1 MTTRQQKILEIIVRE
16 YVDNP
21 QPVTSKIL
29 AKKLG
34 LSSATLRNEMMD
46 LENLGYLNQ
55 PHTSAGRVPT
65 DKAYRFF
72 INQLN
77 KGKVE
82 VSVKR
87 PKSAVALREGGH
99 TNPETMFRDI
109 TQKLAEMSGS
119 MAFGAIEEMNSF
131 YQAGLSNLFKF
142 PEFEDRNYFSEM
154 AQTMEQFEKHFNDL
168 FKEIAEDETKV
179 FIGKENPMGKTKK
192 ISIIVSKCKMPNHKH
207 GVIGLLGPT
216 RMRYD
221 YNISLINKLRELME
235 DYE

>member
-1 MTTRQQKILEIIVRE
+1 MTQRQQKILEMVVRE

-21 QPVTSKIL
+21 QPVSSKIL

-34 LSSATLRNEMMD
+34 LSSATLRNEMTE
-46 LENLGYLNQ
+46 LEKEKYLSQ
-55 PHTSAGRVPT
+55 PHTSAGRIPT
-65 DKAYRFF
+65 EKAYRFF
-72 INQLN
+72 I
-77 KGKVE
+77 
-82 VSVKR
+82 
-87 PKSAVALREGGH
+87 KSAQSRKVNLPVKISKDS
-99 TNPETMFRDI
+99 PEDTFKNI